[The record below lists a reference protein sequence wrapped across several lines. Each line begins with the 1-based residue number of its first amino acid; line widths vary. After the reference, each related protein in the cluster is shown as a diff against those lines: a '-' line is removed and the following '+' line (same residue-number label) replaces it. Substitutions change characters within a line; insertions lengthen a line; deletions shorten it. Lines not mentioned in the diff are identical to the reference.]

1 MLAISGV
8 LVAGI
13 LDSSLRCAAFGMT
26 GGGGVLNYEGRGA
39 RNDGVRGARNDKK
52 MLGWT
57 GLGCVMEAREVWNQF
72 DRIVDAPDEEI
83 DLARAALLIAATE
96 YPALNVEREL
106 FRIDA
111 LAEGVAH
118 RLDDDSPLYQLN
130 TLSEYLFD
138 ELKFAGNHTNYY
150 DPRNSF
156 LNDVMERRLGI
167 PITLSLLYIEVGKR
181 LGIPLL
187 GIGMPAHFIVRHR
200 DDPDVFVDPFHGGI
214 LLSEDECAQ
223 RLKQATQGALAW
235 EAQFLEPVSSHA
247 FIARMLRNLKVV
259 YLQRRNYERVLSTID
274 RLIALQPQEAVE
286 FRDRGVVNYRLG
298 NYADALEDLRLYV
311 GSAAV
316 VPDGATVRRLM
327 EQIRGRLD
335 G

>member
-1 MLAISGV
+1 
-8 LVAGI
+8 
-13 LDSSLRCAAFGMT
+13 
-26 GGGGVLNYEGRGA
+26 
-39 RNDGVRGARNDKK
+39 
-52 MLGWT
+52 
-57 GLGCVMEAREVWNQF
+57 MEAREVWNQF

-130 TLSEYLFD
+130 TLSEYMFD

-235 EAQFLEPVSSHA
+235 EAQFLEPVSCHA

-327 EQIRGRLD
+327 EQIRGRLAD
-335 G
+335 